1 MRRAISAAFISGLS
15 LVGALVVVGTAH
27 GQESVTM
34 DDCFTGGG
42 GVVVDLLLHQT
53 KCFGG
58 VHHGATII
66 D

>member
-1 MRRAISAAFISGLS
+1 
-15 LVGALVVVGTAH
+15 
-27 GQESVTM
+27 M